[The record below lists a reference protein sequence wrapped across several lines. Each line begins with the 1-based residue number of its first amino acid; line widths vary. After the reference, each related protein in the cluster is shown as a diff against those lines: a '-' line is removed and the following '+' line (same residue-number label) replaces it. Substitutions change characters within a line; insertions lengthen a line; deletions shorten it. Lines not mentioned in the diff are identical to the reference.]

1 MDAPAPVGRLSVGPA
16 EPVATVPFRHL
27 TALWVQLTGTLCNLQ
42 CVHCINASGPR
53 NPWVKPL
60 ATAEAKGY
68 IEEAA
73 ALGVKEIYFTG
84 GEPFMHPEILPLLAF
99 ALERAPTTVLTNGTL
114 IDDATAD
121 ELATLAA
128 GARYSLEVRVSLDDP
143 DPARNDAIRG
153 AGAHRRAL
161 NAIRRLDARGLLPIL
176 TATELD
182 APGDAPVLAAG
193 ALEAGAGSTRYASLR
208 ALLLDAGLRKPRV
221 KMLPMYPV
229 GRMEGR
235 GGGGVT
241 PEMLATA
248 EASRLQC
255 SESRAV
261 ATGGVYVCPILSG
274 FPAARM
280 AGATLADTLG
290 PTRLDHPACL
300 VCWQTGSSCR
310 NT

>member
-1 MDAPAPVGRLSVGPA
+1 MDAPAPAGGLSRAPA
-16 EPVATVPFRHL
+16 APVAAVPFRHL
-27 TALWVQLTGTLCNLQ
+27 TALWVQITGTLCNLQ

-53 NPWVKPL
+53 DPWLAPL
-60 ATAEAKGY
+60 DAAEARRY
-68 IEEAA
+68 IGEAA
-73 ALGVKEIYFTG
+73 ALGVKEVYFTG

-114 IDDATAD
+114 IDEATAGA
-121 ELATLAA
+121 LARLAA
-128 GARYSLEVRVSLDDP
+128 GARYTLEVRVSLDDP

-182 APGDAPVLAAG
+182 APTGAPVAG
-193 ALEAGAGSTRYASLR
+193 AADDELDTTRYARLR
-208 ALLLDAGLRKPRV
+208 ALLLEAGVRKPRV
-221 KMLPMYPV
+221 KMLPMFPV

-235 GGGGVT
+235 GGGAVT
-241 PEMLATA
+241 PEMLTA
-248 EASRLQC
+248 VEPSRLQC
-255 SESRAV
+255 AESRAV

-280 AGATLADTLG
+280 GGTTLADTLV
-290 PTRLDHPACL
+290 PTPLEHPACL

-310 NT
+310 NA